1 VHVLPPLIEREDIV
15 LKSDHVADLERQQKF
30 AEDEITRV
38 VACCPG
44 DDLMVGDLK
53 RRLLH
58 LRRELDRL
66 YHAAAAPRYLH

>member
-1 VHVLPPLIEREDIV
+1 VV
-15 LKSDHVADLERQQKF
+15 KSDHVVDLERRQKF
-30 AEDEITRV
+30 VEDEITRV
-38 VACCPG
+38 VPCRPD

-66 YHAAAAPRYLH
+66 YYAAAARRYLH

>member
-1 VHVLPPLIEREDIV
+1 M

-44 DDLMVGDLK
+44 DDLMVRDLK

-66 YHAAAAPRYLH
+66 YHAAAARRYLH

>member
-1 VHVLPPLIEREDIV
+1 MHVLPPLIEREDIV

-66 YHAAAAPRYLH
+66 YHAAAAPRYQH

>member
-1 VHVLPPLIEREDIV
+1 M

-30 AEDEITRV
+30 VEDEITRV
-38 VACCPG
+38 VPYCPG
-44 DDLMVGDLK
+44 DDLMVGDLE

-66 YHAAAAPRYLH
+66 YQAAAARRYLH

>member
-1 VHVLPPLIEREDIV
+1 
-15 LKSDHVADLERQQKF
+15 
-30 AEDEITRV
+30 

>member
-1 VHVLPPLIEREDIV
+1 MV
-15 LKSDHVADLERQQKF
+15 KSDHVVDLERQQKF
-30 AEDEITRV
+30 AEDEIARV
-38 VACCPG
+38 VAYCPS

-66 YHAAAAPRYLH
+66 YHAAAARRYLH